1 MRLVL
6 GVLISIFF
14 TACSGGSG
22 GSTPTNATTL
32 APTIS
37 TFASDAETITLG
49 DSATLTTAF
58 SNGSASI
65 DNDVGSVLADSVV
78 VTPDSVVVTPASTL
92 FLNKLSDLLL
102 T

>member
-1 MRLVL
+1 MRIIL
-6 GVLISIFF
+6 GLLISICL
-14 TACSGGSG
+14 TACGGSG
-22 GSTPTNATTL
+22 SNAVNTP
-32 APTIS
+32 APIIS

-78 VTPDSVVVTPASTL
+78 VTPASTL

>member
-1 MRLVL
+1 MRLIL
-6 GVLISIFF
+6 GLLISICL
-14 TACSGGSG
+14 TACGGSG
-22 GSTPTNATTL
+22 FNAVNTP

-78 VTPDSVVVTPASTL
+78 VTPASTL